1 MRLTIISNARNK
13 PIYTCLA
20 EVNIALDAKYV
31 NRAINVVMGNVKIL
45 FFCNLYILTL
55 SNSSRLT

>member
-20 EVNIALDAKYV
+20 EVNIVLDAKYV
-31 NRAINVVMGNVKIL
+31 NRAIKNIKRDERKLKKNAM
-45 FFCNLYILTL
+45 FF
-55 SNSSRLT
+55 